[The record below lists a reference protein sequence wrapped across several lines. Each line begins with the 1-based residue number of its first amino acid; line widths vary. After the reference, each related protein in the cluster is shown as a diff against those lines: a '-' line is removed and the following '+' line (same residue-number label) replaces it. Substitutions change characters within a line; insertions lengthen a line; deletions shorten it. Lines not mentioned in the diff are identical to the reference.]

1 MIRAIWEFPERI
13 IGQQVI
19 VYRETDSTNSRAM
32 EHAGREGLAFLADEQ
47 TAGRGTQG
55 RRWTAAPGASVLLS
69 VLLHPPES
77 LRRAVILTAW
87 AAVSVG
93 DTLSHWRVRS
103 RIKWPNDVLVG
114 GRKIAGILTEIRGE
128 AVVVGIGLNVRQTA
142 SDWAEAGLSTATS
155 LAVAGVHEPTEAVAQ
170 VLLGCL
176 NSRYRALQTNG
187 EELESA
193 WREALKLQGRRVRIR
208 HVGGET
214 EGTVRE
220 LSWQTVCLEEGGGWR
235 PEEIRLELAEEREE
249 DLPFEEERL

>member
-1 MIRAIWEFPERI
+1 MIRAIWDFPERQ
-13 IGQQVI
+13 IGRQVV

-32 EHAGREGLAFLADEQ
+32 EHAGRDGLAFLADEQ

-77 LRRAVILTAW
+77 LRLAVILTAW
-87 AAVSVG
+87 AAVSVR
-93 DTLSHWRVRS
+93 DALSHWGVRS

-114 GRKIAGILTEIRGE
+114 GRKIAGILTETRGE
-128 AVVVGIGLNVRQTA
+128 AVVVGMGLNVRQTA

-155 LAVAGVHEPTEAVAQ
+155 LAVAGVDTPTEAVAQ

-176 NSRYRALQTNG
+176 DDRYRALQSNG
-187 EELESA
+187 DEVEAA
-193 WREALKLQGRRVRIR
+193 WQEGLRLQGRRVRIR
-208 HVGGET
+208 HRGGET
-214 EGTVRE
+214 EGRVRE
-220 LSWQTVCLEEGGGWR
+220 LTWRKVCLEEGGVWR